1 MSEIKRKWD
10 LLSPE
15 KRKTHIA
22 EIITFFQEERGDEL
36 GIIAAESFLDFFLQD
51 IGAEIYDRG
60 VTDAKELLRK
70 RCEDLELD
78 LDVLLRK

>member
-10 LLSPE
+10 LLSKE
-15 KRKTHIA
+15 KRQSCIEA
-22 EIITFFQEERGDEL
+22 IITFFREERDETL

-78 LDVLLRK
+78 LDILLRK